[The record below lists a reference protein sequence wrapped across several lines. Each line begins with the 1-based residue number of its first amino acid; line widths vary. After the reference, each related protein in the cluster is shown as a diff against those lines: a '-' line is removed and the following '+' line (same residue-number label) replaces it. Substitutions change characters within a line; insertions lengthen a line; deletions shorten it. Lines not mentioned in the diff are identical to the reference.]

1 LIESNK
7 PLDLLDPS
15 AYSEKNYAEWLNFN
29 CFAGLKI
36 NEMQLF
42 CRMGGENGEPLSWS
56 APSYFDLMVPGGG
69 AEFSKVELCFVVPD
83 DTTLNLFTKGSIGME
98 LPKSRGEQPQHAGW
112 IQS

>member
-1 LIESNK
+1 M
-7 PLDLLDPS
+7 
-15 AYSEKNYAEWLNFN
+15 
-29 CFAGLKI
+29 KI
-36 NEMQLF
+36 NANQPKSLKLYEIAWKSMKMNEINKNQLF

-98 LPKSRGEQPQHAGW
+98 LPKSRGEETATAR
-112 IQS
+112 